1 MQTQKDL
8 ADSAKDTSSY
18 FNASDDKK
26 TAFDKALADAE
37 AILTGNKKDTASQ
50 TDVDN
55 AKSALEQAISN
66 LDGKATNK
74 KPLEESIALAK
85 DLQNTD
91 VYNNASDA
99 QREALSEALSEAEGQ
114 DADPSATQT
123 NVDAAKAK
131 LDQAFEAFSG
141 KTDASNVK
149 MPAKTPVPAAHKT
162 ALIDDEISA
171 VKSAITSANSNVKI
185 VDVDTEGNATIL
197 FNDGSKASL
206 DASDTVTDV
215 DKTALQTS
223 DEAAQGLKN
232 SSSYFNASADKKQAF
247 NDALAKADSILN
259 GQEKDTA
266 TQAEIDDATQKL
278 NDAAR
283 ALDGKAT
290 DKSEL
295 EGSIT
300 VADAIKD
307 LDTYQMASDKQ
318 KSDLET
324 ALKNA
329 KDIDAD
335 ENASQ
340 ESVDNAKKAL
350 DAALDAINNSQAR
363 DTKAPETKTEIH
375 NPDSFSKDEQQAIK
389 AQVQK
394 DNPSATDINV
404 DDQGNATVT
413 YGDGSHTVIKGEENV
428 KDTAMVDPLTNTG
441 DADAELNSFSKTPVQ
456 DPDKLTD
463 NEKQQVVSNI
473 KNANSDKHIASV
485 DVKDN
490 GRTIITFE
498 DGTQKELDRSETITY
513 PDHTSGEALTFDDA
527 QADQSLNNFDKV
539 PVNDPD
545 NLTDSEKTQVA
556 ENIKKSNSD
565 KHIANVEVKD
575 NGRTIVTFED
585 GTQKELDRSETITYS
600 DHTSGEAL
608 TFNDAQADQSLN
620 NFDKVPVNDPD
631 NLTDSEKT
639 QVAENIKKSNSDKH
653 IANVEVKD
661 NGRTIVTFE
670 DGTQKELDRSE
681 TITYSDHTSGEAL
694 TFNDAQADQSL
705 NNFDKVS
712 VSDPDNLTD
721 SEKNQV
727 AENIRK
733 ANSDKHISDVEVKD
747 NGQTI
752 VTFEDGTQ
760 KELDRS
766 ETITYPDHTSGE
778 ALTFDDAQ
786 ADQSLNAFDK
796 VKVQD
801 PDKLTDS
808 EKNQVAEN
816 IKNANSDKHIADVE
830 VKDNGRTIVTFEDG
844 TQKELDRSETITY
857 PDHTSGEA
865 LRFDDTQAEQSLNVF
880 DKVEVSDPDKLTDCE
895 KNQVAENIK
904 KSNSDK
910 HISDVEVKDNGRT
923 IITFEDGTQKELIP
937 AQTIVEKPTE
947 TPVTSAS
954 VNKDNLKKEMAKKD
968 QIHTSVAYTNGSAV
982 NKKAYDETLAKAEA
996 VLADENA
1003 SQEDV
1008 DAALAG
1014 LISASQKLDGKESV
1028 PTSTEKDDTS
1038 NETSK
1043 SNNLSKLSVTTT
1055 SKVTSSK
1062 KALGKKLGTNVD
1074 KLPQTGSRESE
1085 VSVIGLGLLTL
1096 ALAVLGFKKKK
1107 DEQ

>member
-556 ENIKKSNSD
+556 ENIKNANSD
-565 KHIANVEVKD
+565 KHISDVEVKD

-585 GTQKELDRSETITYS
+585 GTQKELDRSETITYP

-639 QVAENIKKSNSDKH
+639 QVAENIKNANSDKH
-653 IANVEVKD
+653 ISDVEVKD

-681 TITYSDHTSGEAL
+681 TITYPDHTSGEAL

>member
-1 MQTQKDL
+1 M
-8 ADSAKDTSSY
+8 
-18 FNASDDKK
+18 
-26 TAFDKALADAE
+26 
-37 AILTGNKKDTASQ
+37 
-50 TDVDN
+50 
-55 AKSALEQAISN
+55 
-66 LDGKATNK
+66 
-74 KPLEESIALAK
+74 
-85 DLQNTD
+85 
-91 VYNNASDA
+91 
-99 QREALSEALSEAEGQ
+99 
-114 DADPSATQT
+114 
-123 NVDAAKAK
+123 
-131 LDQAFEAFSG
+131 
-141 KTDASNVK
+141 
-149 MPAKTPVPAAHKT
+149 
-162 ALIDDEISA
+162 
-171 VKSAITSANSNVKI
+171 
-185 VDVDTEGNATIL
+185 
-197 FNDGSKASL
+197 
-206 DASDTVTDV
+206 
-215 DKTALQTS
+215 
-223 DEAAQGLKN
+223 
-232 SSSYFNASADKKQAF
+232 
-247 NDALAKADSILN
+247 
-259 GQEKDTA
+259 
-266 TQAEIDDATQKL
+266 
-278 NDAAR
+278 
-283 ALDGKAT
+283 
-290 DKSEL
+290 
-295 EGSIT
+295 
-300 VADAIKD
+300 
-307 LDTYQMASDKQ
+307 
-318 KSDLET
+318 
-324 ALKNA
+324 
-329 KDIDAD
+329 
-335 ENASQ
+335 
-340 ESVDNAKKAL
+340 
-350 DAALDAINNSQAR
+350 
-363 DTKAPETKTEIH
+363 
-375 NPDSFSKDEQQAIK
+375 
-389 AQVQK
+389 
-394 DNPSATDINV
+394 
-404 DDQGNATVT
+404 
-413 YGDGSHTVIKGEENV
+413 
-428 KDTAMVDPLTNTG
+428 
-441 DADAELNSFSKTPVQ
+441 
-456 DPDKLTD
+456 
-463 NEKQQVVSNI
+463 
-473 KNANSDKHIASV
+473 
-485 DVKDN
+485 
-490 GRTIITFE
+490 
-498 DGTQKELDRSETITY
+498 
-513 PDHTSGEALTFDDA
+513 
-527 QADQSLNNFDKV
+527 
-539 PVNDPD
+539 
-545 NLTDSEKTQVA
+545 
-556 ENIKKSNSD
+556 
-565 KHIANVEVKD
+565 
-575 NGRTIVTFED
+575 
-585 GTQKELDRSETITYS
+585 
-600 DHTSGEAL
+600 

-639 QVAENIKKSNSDKH
+639 QVAENIKNANSDKH
-653 IANVEVKD
+653 ISDVEVKD

-681 TITYSDHTSGEAL
+681 TITYPDHTSGEAL

>member
-556 ENIKKSNSD
+556 ENIKNANSD
-565 KHIANVEVKD
+565 KHISDVEVKD

-585 GTQKELDRSETITYS
+585 GTQKELDRSETITY
-600 DHTSGEAL
+600 
-608 TFNDAQADQSLN
+608 
-620 NFDKVPVNDPD
+620 P
-631 NLTDSEKT
+631 
-639 QVAENIKKSNSDKH
+639 
-653 IANVEVKD
+653 
-661 NGRTIVTFE
+661 
-670 DGTQKELDRSE
+670 
-681 TITYSDHTSGEAL
+681 DHTSGEAL

>member
-556 ENIKKSNSD
+556 ENIKNANSD
-565 KHIANVEVKD
+565 KHISDVEVKD

-585 GTQKELDRSETITYS
+585 GTQKELDRSETITYP

-639 QVAENIKKSNSDKH
+639 QVAENIKNANSDKH
-653 IANVEVKD
+653 ISDVEVKD

-681 TITYSDHTSGEAL
+681 TITYPDHTSGEAL

-1008 DAALAG
+1008 DAALAE

>member
-1 MQTQKDL
+1 M
-8 ADSAKDTSSY
+8 
-18 FNASDDKK
+18 
-26 TAFDKALADAE
+26 
-37 AILTGNKKDTASQ
+37 
-50 TDVDN
+50 
-55 AKSALEQAISN
+55 
-66 LDGKATNK
+66 
-74 KPLEESIALAK
+74 
-85 DLQNTD
+85 
-91 VYNNASDA
+91 
-99 QREALSEALSEAEGQ
+99 
-114 DADPSATQT
+114 
-123 NVDAAKAK
+123 
-131 LDQAFEAFSG
+131 
-141 KTDASNVK
+141 
-149 MPAKTPVPAAHKT
+149 
-162 ALIDDEISA
+162 
-171 VKSAITSANSNVKI
+171 
-185 VDVDTEGNATIL
+185 
-197 FNDGSKASL
+197 
-206 DASDTVTDV
+206 
-215 DKTALQTS
+215 
-223 DEAAQGLKN
+223 
-232 SSSYFNASADKKQAF
+232 
-247 NDALAKADSILN
+247 
-259 GQEKDTA
+259 
-266 TQAEIDDATQKL
+266 
-278 NDAAR
+278 
-283 ALDGKAT
+283 
-290 DKSEL
+290 
-295 EGSIT
+295 
-300 VADAIKD
+300 
-307 LDTYQMASDKQ
+307 
-318 KSDLET
+318 
-324 ALKNA
+324 
-329 KDIDAD
+329 
-335 ENASQ
+335 
-340 ESVDNAKKAL
+340 
-350 DAALDAINNSQAR
+350 
-363 DTKAPETKTEIH
+363 
-375 NPDSFSKDEQQAIK
+375 
-389 AQVQK
+389 
-394 DNPSATDINV
+394 
-404 DDQGNATVT
+404 
-413 YGDGSHTVIKGEENV
+413 
-428 KDTAMVDPLTNTG
+428 
-441 DADAELNSFSKTPVQ
+441 
-456 DPDKLTD
+456 
-463 NEKQQVVSNI
+463 
-473 KNANSDKHIASV
+473 
-485 DVKDN
+485 
-490 GRTIITFE
+490 TFE

-513 PDHTSGEALTFDDA
+513 P
-527 QADQSLNNFDKV
+527 
-539 PVNDPD
+539 
-545 NLTDSEKTQVA
+545 
-556 ENIKKSNSD
+556 
-565 KHIANVEVKD
+565 
-575 NGRTIVTFED
+575 
-585 GTQKELDRSETITYS
+585 
-600 DHTSGEAL
+600 
-608 TFNDAQADQSLN
+608 
-620 NFDKVPVNDPD
+620 
-631 NLTDSEKT
+631 
-639 QVAENIKKSNSDKH
+639 
-653 IANVEVKD
+653 
-661 NGRTIVTFE
+661 
-670 DGTQKELDRSE
+670 
-681 TITYSDHTSGEAL
+681 DHTSGEAL

>member
-350 DAALDAINNSQAR
+350 DAALAAINNSQAR

-639 QVAENIKKSNSDKH
+639 QVAENIKNANSDKH
-653 IANVEVKD
+653 ISDVEVKD

-681 TITYSDHTSGEAL
+681 TITYPDHTSGEAL

>member
-1 MQTQKDL
+1 LQTQKDL

-556 ENIKKSNSD
+556 ENIKNANSD
-565 KHIANVEVKD
+565 KHISDVEVKD

-585 GTQKELDRSETITYS
+585 GTQKELDRSETITY
-600 DHTSGEAL
+600 
-608 TFNDAQADQSLN
+608 
-620 NFDKVPVNDPD
+620 P
-631 NLTDSEKT
+631 
-639 QVAENIKKSNSDKH
+639 
-653 IANVEVKD
+653 
-661 NGRTIVTFE
+661 
-670 DGTQKELDRSE
+670 
-681 TITYSDHTSGEAL
+681 DHTSGEAL